1 MSARTIPSDAKRF
14 ARGVLRHAKMDA
26 HGAVRNPAIAQ
37 RISLMGTH
45 EELARVV

>member
-1 MSARTIPSDAKRF
+1 MSAQPIPVDAKRF

-26 HGAVRNPAIAQ
+26 HGALRNPAIAQ
-37 RISLMGTH
+37 RISLERQH